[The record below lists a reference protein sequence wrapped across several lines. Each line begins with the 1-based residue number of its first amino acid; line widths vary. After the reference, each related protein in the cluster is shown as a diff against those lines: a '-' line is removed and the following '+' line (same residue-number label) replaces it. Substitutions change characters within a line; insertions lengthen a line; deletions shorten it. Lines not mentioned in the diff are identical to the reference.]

1 MICKRKEGKMGISE
15 LRASRHVP
23 LATSVVVGKLWRLTI
38 CTPLASCVAVNE
50 LHTVGKLC
58 GSG

>member
-1 MICKRKEGKMGISE
+1 MGISE